1 MSLET
6 MQDLLVDQLRDIYS
20 AEQQMARTL
29 PQIIEHA
36 KSRSLR
42 DSLLAH
48 LESSVKRI
56 ERLDRSMELLN
67 HGSRG
72 PMCRGIEG
80 LLDEVAEVLLK
91 GGNPNVVDAA
101 LIARAQRVGHYEIAA
116 YSCALT
122 YAKLLGCDQVANL
135 LSQSLMDEEQ
145 ADESLL
151 RVAEE
156 EVIAQAL
163 QADWIDTNRN
173 GK

>member
-20 AEQQMARTL
+20 AEKQIARTL

-36 KSRSLR
+36 KSKSLC
-42 DSLLAH
+42 DALLAH
-48 LESSVKRI
+48 MENSAKQI
-56 ERLDRSMELLN
+56 ERLDRALELLS

-72 PMCRGIEG
+72 PTCRGIEG
-80 LLDEVAEVLLK
+80 LLDEVADVLLK

-101 LIARAQRVGHYEIAA
+101 LVARAQRVGHYEIAA

-122 YAKLLGCDQVANL
+122 YAKLLGCDQVARL
-135 LSQSLMDEEQ
+135 LAQALIDEEQ
-145 ADESLL
+145 ADEILIQ
-151 RVAEE
+151 VAEE
-156 EVIAQAL
+156 EVNEQAL
-163 QADWIDTNRN
+163 HADWTNADRN